1 MSIPNGREVERF
13 DDNVEATPVGQTITL
28 GLDGLKP
35 PTPGGRPVH
44 ASRPRRPAHP
54 FDAARL
60 PRGGLFGK
68 DAAGEAPA
76 GGAQV
81 VIDLGRL
88 PQEEMFGGL
97 VASQPRKM
105 KRGFWWNA
113 SIVTHVGIVLIIA
126 LAPLLL
132 SDPLPQPKAVHIVSI
147 NPPPPPPPPLPKSSS
162 LVQKD
167 RTPKQTRPDTT
178 ITETTFTAY
187 IENPEEV
194 ELLAEDLPE
203 ELEAFGDI
211 DGSIFGVPGGMKE
224 GVDGGVMGGIPGG
237 VVGGCVGCTGDG
249 PVMDYDS
256 APVPIRMTQPVYPQD
271 AFVKKIEG
279 TVLVEI
285 YIDIHGNVV
294 SARIIQSIPA
304 LDAAAIATV
313 KQWRFK
319 PARKGG
325 KPVPTMAHAPVG
337 FRIY

>member
-1 MSIPNGREVERF
+1 MSIPNGREAERL
-13 DDNVEATPVGQTITL
+13 DADVGANPVGPTLTL

-35 PTPGGRPVH
+35 P
-44 ASRPRRPAHP
+44 PRRHP
-54 FDAARL
+54 VKPTLPRHAPRSFDAARL
-60 PRGGLFGK
+60 PQGGLLGR
-68 DAAGEAPA
+68 DGTSEATTEAAAVA
-76 GGAQV
+76 
-81 VIDLGRL
+81 IDLSRL
-88 PQEEMFGGL
+88 PREDMFDGL
-97 VASQPRKM
+97 VASQPRKV

-113 SIVTHVGIVLIIA
+113 SIVTHVGLVLIVA

-132 SDPLPQPKAVHIVSI
+132 SDPLPTPRIVHLVNI
-147 NPPPPPPPPLPKSSS
+147 NAPPPPPPPLPKSAS

-167 RTPKQTRPDTT
+167 QTPKQTRPETT
-178 ITETTFTAY
+178 FTETTFTAY

-194 ELLAEDLPE
+194 ELQAEDLPE
-203 ELEAFGDI
+203 ELEKYGDI
-211 DGSIFGVPGGMKE
+211 DGSIFGVPGGMKQ
-224 GVDGGVMGGIPGG
+224 GVDGGVLGGVPGG

-256 APVPIRMTQPVYPQD
+256 PPVPIKMTQPVYPQD

-279 TVLVEI
+279 TVIVEI

-294 SARIIQSIPA
+294 RTRIIQSIPA

-325 KPVPTMAHAPVG
+325 KPVPTMARAPVG